1 MRSVSTLFLGSLL
14 LMGTIARAEVK
25 VTVDHNEGD
34 KATSDFKF
42 KTVPTPDKTSL
53 ASKAKF
59 TVVDGE
65 KAGASAELD
74 ALNDGKLPDQE
85 DQPDANFFFE
95 DDTEGGRIAID
106 LGKVVDVG
114 QFNSYSWHPNT
125 RGAQVYTLY
134 ASDGTD
140 KDFKA
145 APKNDVNPEKA
156 GWKMI
161 TKVDTRPKT
170 GEPGGQYGVSITN
183 TEGTLGKYRYLLM
196 VVSRTESDDTFGN
209 TFYSEVTVAE
219 AKPPAAGPADGGK
232 LVMVNPPAALTKTT
246 AVVMNPI
253 TGTTTTTVQPK

>member
-1 MRSVSTLFLGSLL
+1 MGSL
-14 LMGTIARAEVK
+14 ARAEVK
-25 VTVDHNEGD
+25 VTVDRNEGD
-34 KATSDFKF
+34 KATADFKF
-42 KTVPTPDKTSL
+42 KTVPSPAKTSV
-53 ASKAKF
+53 ATKAKF
-59 TVVDGE
+59 TIVDGE

-106 LGKVVDVG
+106 LGKVMDVG
-114 QFNSYSWHPNT
+114 EFNSYSWHPNT

-134 ASDGTD
+134 GSDGTA
-140 KDFKA
+140 KDFNA

-161 TKVDTRPKT
+161 TKVDTRSKT

-183 TEGTLGKYRYLLM
+183 TDGTLGKFRYLLM

-209 TFYSEVTVAE
+209 TFYSEITIAE
-219 AKPPAAGPADGGK
+219 AKPAAPGPAEGGK
-232 LVMVNPPAALTKTT
+232 LVTADKPVVLAKTTT
-246 AVVMNPI
+246 AVTTNPL
-253 TGTTTTTVQPK
+253 TGNVTTVQTK